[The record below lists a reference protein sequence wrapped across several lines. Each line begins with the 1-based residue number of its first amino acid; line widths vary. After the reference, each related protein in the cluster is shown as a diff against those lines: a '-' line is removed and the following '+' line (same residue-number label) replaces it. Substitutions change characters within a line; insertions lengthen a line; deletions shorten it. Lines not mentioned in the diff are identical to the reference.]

1 MGDSN
6 TMDNVTVYLSWLFV
20 IYVAIL
26 SSSMRDIWQLVIR
39 NSDPEFKDC
48 ILMLS
53 RNAPYIFVFKGGG
66 RGSEGP
72 VSFGIISYNYCC
84 TLRLINKDAF
94 DVMRGK

>member
-6 TMDNVTVYLSWLFV
+6 TMDNVTVYLSWLLV

-26 SSSMRDIWQLVIR
+26 SSCMRDIWQLVIR

-53 RNAPYIFVFKGGG
+53 RNAPYIFVSFGKGEGGG
-66 RGSEGP
+66 VRGQYHLIS
-72 VSFGIISYNYCC
+72 IIVIPRGYSIK
-84 TLRLINKDAF
+84 TLL
-94 DVMRGK
+94 ML